1 MNVYVVLRNNV
12 LTPILKDATAIVLK
26 SSLPKSNSSSEILN
40 EKPSSVSSTSDN
52 NLSGSSLP
60 ATNNNAGDFNLCD
73 GIRQA
78 YSILLRLSQLENHL
92 FDSLF
97 KPPPSASSENT
108 ADHSSQVATEA
119 ATIFTGTEVLS
130 IVESICG
137 TTGDA
142 MR

>member
-26 SSLPKSNSSSEILN
+26 SSLPKSSSSSENLN
-40 EKPSSVSSTSDN
+40 EKPSAVSSTSDN

-60 ATNNNAGDFNLCD
+60 ATNNNAGDFNLCA

-97 KPPPSASSENT
+97 KPPPSVSSENT
-108 ADHSSQVATEA
+108 ADHSSQVAAEA

>member
-26 SSLPKSNSSSEILN
+26 SSLPKSNSSSETLN
-40 EKPSSVSSTSDN
+40 EKPSAVSSTSDN

-60 ATNNNAGDFNLCD
+60 ATSNNAGDFNLCA

-92 FDSLF
+92 FDSVRF
-97 KPPPSASSENT
+97 
-108 ADHSSQVATEA
+108 D
-119 ATIFTGTEVLS
+119 
-130 IVESICG
+130 
-137 TTGDA
+137 
-142 MR
+142 